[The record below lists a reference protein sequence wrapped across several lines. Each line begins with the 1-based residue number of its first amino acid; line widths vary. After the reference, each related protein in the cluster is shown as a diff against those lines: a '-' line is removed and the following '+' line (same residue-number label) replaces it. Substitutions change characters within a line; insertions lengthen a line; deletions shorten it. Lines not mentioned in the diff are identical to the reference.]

1 MPRLPGVFAFYES
14 QSSTHCRCRNK
25 LLWKDILCSAS
36 RCSLAA
42 TYVVKALAFLFGLCI
57 ATVGAVGILAP
68 SGLVWIAQH
77 SVTSGAFY
85 VVAMV
90 RVAFGLVLISVA
102 SASRAPK
109 ALRLLGFVIL
119 IAGITTA
126 LTGLLGIERA
136 RAIIEWW
143 LQQGSGVV
151 RLTGV
156 LVLALGGFVAFA
168 CAPARRAA

>member
-1 MPRLPGVFAFYES
+1 MK
-14 QSSTHCRCRNK
+14 N
-25 LLWKDILCSAS
+25 
-36 RCSLAA
+36 
-42 TYVVKALAFLFGLCI
+42 LAFVVGLCI
-57 ATVGAVGILAP
+57 VTVGAVGILVP

-85 VVAMV
+85 VIATV

-102 SASRAPK
+102 SVSRAPK
-109 ALRLLGFVIL
+109 TLRVLGYLIL

-126 LTGLLGIERA
+126 LTGLVAIERA

-156 LVLALGGFVAFA
+156 LVLALGGFVAYA